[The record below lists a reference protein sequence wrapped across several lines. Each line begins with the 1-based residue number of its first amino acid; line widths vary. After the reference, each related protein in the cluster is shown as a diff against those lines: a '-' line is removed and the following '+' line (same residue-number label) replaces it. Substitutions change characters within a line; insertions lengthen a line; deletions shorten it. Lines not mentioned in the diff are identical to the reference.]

1 MGGGRKNAQ
10 LFGSYRFSIKIIHR
24 CFQYRTV
31 SCKHSC
37 LVGGIQIQNT
47 VSTLKFGKGITVNDH
62 FRFVRN
68 FLMSTIGYR
77 NAFDWFQEFL
87 SIDIQSV
94 QDWQQINVFFLR
106 L

>member
-1 MGGGRKNAQ
+1 MDGSRKIAQ
-10 LFGSYRFSIKIIHR
+10 LFVSYRFFIKIIHR

-47 VSTLKFGKGITVNDH
+47 VSTLKSGKGITVNDH

-94 QDWQQINVFFLR
+94 QDRQQINVFFLR